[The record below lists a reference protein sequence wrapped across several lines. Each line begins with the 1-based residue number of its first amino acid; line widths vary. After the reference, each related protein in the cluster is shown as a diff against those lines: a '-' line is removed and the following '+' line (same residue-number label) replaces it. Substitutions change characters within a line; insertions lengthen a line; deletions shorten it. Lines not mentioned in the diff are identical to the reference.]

1 MDASSIQTGALSLPM
16 ASTNSPIRRKKGK
29 RKDKWL
35 FTKKDEP
42 IFCIAGIWRETADVG
57 EAFTML
63 TMEPRPDIA
72 PYHDRQVVII
82 ERDAWTDWLNS
93 SVSAKTLIRPLPSG
107 TLNIEPVG

>member
-1 MDASSIQTGALSLPM
+1 
-16 ASTNSPIRRKKGK
+16 
-29 RKDKWL
+29 
-35 FTKKDEP
+35 
-42 IFCIAGIWRETADVG
+42 
-57 EAFTML
+57 ML